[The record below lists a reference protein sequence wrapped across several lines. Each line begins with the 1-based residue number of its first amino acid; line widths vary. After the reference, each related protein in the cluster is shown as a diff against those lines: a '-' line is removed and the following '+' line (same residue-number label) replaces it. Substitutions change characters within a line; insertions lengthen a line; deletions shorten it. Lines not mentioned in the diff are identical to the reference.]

1 MNGVTKRAQP
11 MIKWIDV
18 VLPEEITLNSLG
30 EYNLSSVY
38 PTGMKNFLF
47 ATPVGWSRLNGYAV
61 MIMSNGLYV
70 GGTPGQVIKGLRVR
84 YYYTD

>member
-1 MNGVTKRAQP
+1 MNGVIKRAQP

-18 VLPEEITLNSLG
+18 VLPEEITLNALG
-30 EYNLSSVY
+30 EYSLATVK
-38 PTGMKNFLF
+38 PTGMNNFLF
-47 ATPVGWSRLNGYAV
+47 AVPFSWSRLNGYAV

-70 GGTPGQVIKGLRVR
+70 GGTPGQVIKGLKVR